1 MIMHRAIR
9 VAAGAGGLALVLA
22 CLGPTGAQARTCA
35 IEVEELR
42 EIRRLAL
49 ELAGQNLKID
59 PGRAAAAQ
67 KKYMQALQSGGS
79 ISIDPADLDGD
90 PSPNG
95 QPPNARAL
103 QPLRGV
109 PKVFRSCN
117 ICPSSS

>member
-49 ELAGQNLKID
+49 ELAGQHLKID
-59 PGRAAAAQ
+59 RGGAAAAK
-67 KKYMQALQSGGS
+67 KKYMQVLQSGGS
-79 ISIDPADLDGD
+79 ISIDPADLKGVLSLKGK
-90 PSPNG
+90 PSKAAVRQLLG
-95 QPPNARAL
+95 RVQ
-103 QPLRGV
+103 
-109 PKVFRSCN
+109 KIFESCN
-117 ICPSSS
+117 I